1 MCSDWSAVIGTTTA
15 LTGLL
20 PYTNYSVQ
28 VMIASDWLTL
38 STNYTMFRSLP
49 TLLPETETYHLQLHV
64 LQNLMVRIL
73 ELISS

>member
-1 MCSDWSAVIGTTTA
+1 MIGTTTA

-38 STNYTMFRSLP
+38 TPIYIVQVLAYTSAGDGDLSPP
-49 TLLPETETYHLQLHV
+49 TACATEPDG
-64 LQNLMVRIL
+64 
-73 ELISS
+73 E